1 MQTGNVTTPFGRRS
15 MTLGMLASQLH
26 AEEIAPDKAIDKW
39 KIFRWL
45 CEARERIGVS
55 DRALAVLNALLS
67 FHPKNEISEENG
79 LVVFPSNAQLTLRTH
94 GMTGTTLRRNLAQLV
109 DAGLIIRK
117 DSPNGKRY
125 ARKTGTGDIS
135 EAFGFS
141 LAPLVARAEE
151 IEAMATEIAAERQ
164 YLRRLKERLSLCRR
178 DISKLIETA
187 LEEQIPGEWLEMQLH
202 FRALASSIPRSPDA
216 EMLEELLRDLEAFR
230 DQVVNSL
237 EMKIKTEKMHSNDS
251 QSGRHIQNSN
261 PYPNYESEPRSEK
274 ELGAT
279 AEPRQNR
286 IAEPPKSFPL
296 AMVLQG
302 CPEIVPYGPGGSI
315 ASWRDLMGAAVVVR
329 SMLGVSPSA
338 YQRACEV
345 MGAENAATVIACLLE
360 RAGHINSVGG
370 YLRDLTRRAEGGE
383 FSIGPMLMALIR
395 SNGPVARKAG

>member
-67 FHPKNEISEENG
+67 FHPKNEISEESG

-125 ARKTGTGDIS
+125 ARKTGSGDIS

-141 LAPLVARAEE
+141 LAPLVVRAEE

-164 YLRRLKERLSLCRR
+164 HLRRLKERLSLCRR

-187 LEEQIPGEWLEMQLH
+187 LEEQIPGEWFEMQFH
-202 FRALASSIPRSPDA
+202 FRALVSGIPRSPDA

-237 EMKIKTEKMHSNDS
+237 EMKIKTEKTHSNDS

-261 PYPNYESEPRSEK
+261 PNSTYESEPRSEK

-279 AEPRQNR
+279 AEPRPDR

-302 CPEIVPYGPGGSI
+302 CPEIVPYGPGGAIS
-315 ASWRDLMGAAVVVR
+315 SWRDLMGAAVVVR

-370 YLRDLTRRAEGGE
+370 YLRDLTRRAEEGE